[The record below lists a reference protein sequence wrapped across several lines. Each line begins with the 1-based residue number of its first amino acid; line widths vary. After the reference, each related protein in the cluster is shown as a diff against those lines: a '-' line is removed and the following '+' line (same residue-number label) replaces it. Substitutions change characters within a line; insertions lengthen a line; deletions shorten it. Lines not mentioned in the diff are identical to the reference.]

1 MPDVVGNGRAGHCY
15 GAGMPDLAALYAA
28 HLDALAAAT
37 ARVLAD
43 HDVDALVLTAGHEAS
58 KNRFDDQ
65 HWPLNPTPALLHWLP
80 AAEADATLV
89 VTPGARPTLHRVRV
103 DDFWHAAPTL
113 DLAHTAGRVDESWR
127 DAGQPLARPR
137 GRIAVI
143 SRDAAPPPGLDDAAV
158 NPPALVAALDALRV
172 AKSDYELACL
182 RIASARGARG
192 HAAAAAAF
200 AAGDAA
206 GPSEL
211 ALHLAFLAAT
221 GQADADTPYQG
232 IVALGRNASVL
243 HYTRY
248 AATAP
253 GAADTSLLVD
263 AGARHHGYG
272 SDITRTHAR
281 GTSAA
286 ACRFA
291 DLIARMDELQLG
303 ICAEVRP
310 GLPYEDLHELTHVR
324 LAELGRAAGIMRG
337 GVDELVATGVTRA
350 FLPHGLGHSLGI
362 VTHDVGCKPRP
373 PRTANPYLRMTADI
387 APRQVFT
394 IEPGFYFIESLLGP
408 LHAGPHRALVDWDA
422 VAELA
427 PFGGIRIEDNVVVG
441 ATPDD
446 NENLTRD
453 AFAALA

>member
-1 MPDVVGNGRAGHCY
+1 MPE
-15 GAGMPDLAALYAA
+15 LADLYAA
-28 HLDALAAAT
+28 HLDALTAAT
-37 ARVLAD
+37 TQVLAA
-43 HDVDALVLTAGHEAS
+43 HEVDALVLVAGTEAR
-58 KNRFDDQ
+58 KNPFDDQ
-65 HWPLNPTPALLHWLP
+65 HWPLSPTPALLHWLP
-80 AAEADATLV
+80 AAEADAALV
-89 VTPGARPTLHRVRV
+89 VVPGARPVLHRVRV

-113 DLAHTAGRVDESWR
+113 ELGHTAGRVDEAWR

-137 GRIAVI
+137 GRVAVI
-143 SRDAAPPPGLDDAAV
+143 SREPALPPGLDDAAL

-182 RIASARGARG
+182 RQASARAARG

-200 AAGDAA
+200 AAGDAT

-211 ALHLAFLAAT
+211 ALHLAYLAAA
-221 GQADADTPYQG
+221 GQADADAPYQG
-232 IVALGRNASVL
+232 IVAQGRNAAVL

-263 AGARHHGYG
+263 AGARHLGYG

-286 ACRFA
+286 ARRFA

-303 ICAEVRP
+303 ICAEIRP
-310 GLPYEDLHELTHVR
+310 GLAYEDLHELAHVR
-324 LAELGRAAGIMRG
+324 LAELGRACGLLRG

-373 PRTANPYLRMTADI
+373 PRPANPFLRMTVDI

-394 IEPGFYFIESLLGP
+394 IEPGLYFIDSLLGP
-408 LHAGPHRALVDWDA
+408 LHAGPHRALVDWAA

-441 ATPDD
+441 ATPDG